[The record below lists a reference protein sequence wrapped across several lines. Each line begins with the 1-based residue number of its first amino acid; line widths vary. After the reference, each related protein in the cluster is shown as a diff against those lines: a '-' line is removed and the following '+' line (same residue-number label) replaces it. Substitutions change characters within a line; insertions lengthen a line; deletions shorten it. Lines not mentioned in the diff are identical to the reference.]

1 MNRVGDSAEPGA
13 RLINDFKDPVE
24 RTRDPTGYSGRCRDV
39 HHSLDWLKTSTI
51 DGNVEFV
58 YSQVSVQLYSYVT
71 SVNSVF
77 VSDKI
82 INNIV
87 IILE

>member
-51 DGNVEFV
+51 DGNV
-58 YSQVSVQLYSYVT
+58 QLYSEVI
-71 SVNSVF
+71 SVISIF

-82 INNIV
+82 INNIM
-87 IILE
+87 IIIE